1 MIATRKYGISADIY
15 SLAVTIWEI
24 FHRECFILFIQPIL
38 CFRKPYSELGQNHFV
53 ILQKVRKGARPKIT
67 SKEMKRELSRFISR
81 YPVFIFLLTKRPCIF
96 VKHDSFR
103 CWHEDASKRPAIK
116 EIIEYF
122 VSKLNGLN
130 YDQQMMMPS
139 SSEETS
145 PTHKIISEP
154 VRLKAQDLKGLSGTF
169 FIR

>member
-1 MIATRKYGISADIY
+1 MD
-15 SLAVTIWEI
+15 
-24 FHRECFILFIQPIL
+24 
-38 CFRKPYSELGQNHFV
+38 

-67 SKEMKRELSRFISR
+67 SKEMERELSRFISR
-81 YPVFIFLLTKRPCIF
+81 YPVFIFLLIKRPCIF
-96 VKHDSFR
+96 VKHDFFR
-103 CWHEDASKRPAIK
+103 CWHKDASKRPAIK

-145 PTHKIISEP
+145 PTHTIISEP
-154 VRLKAQDLKGLSGTF
+154 VRLKKAHDLKQNNEHHPRNLSIFCSEKRGPQWVKIF
-169 FIR
+169 P